1 MKILIISAN
10 TFNFSPSGPAYIAGA
25 ARDAGHTV
33 EVFDCLFA
41 GDRIRELEGH
51 LTRFKP
57 DVIGISIRTVTGMV
71 PDENAEFGMKR
82 FDTRILVKEIVDCI
96 KRLTSAPIVPG
107 GPGFNYYG
115 PDWLDY
121 LDLDYGI
128 RGEAEFSF
136 PEYLKRLE
144 SGGDIYSIP
153 GCVYRENG
161 RFIKIPRDRIENLDA
176 TALPAYDLFNLDKYV
191 ERNIGAGISTRRG
204 CAFRCTYCAYSSLE
218 GTRYRL
224 KSPERVVDEMEH
236 ILKAN
241 KSLTIEFCD
250 NCFNFPLKETIAVC
264 KEIIRRGSNIRWSTI
279 DLKPIGITDDLLKLF
294 KESGCSSLFLDTA
307 VASEKMLKSMHRGYS
322 AAQVR
327 ESLSCLTRMNIPF
340 GVYLLLGAPGET
352 PETIAETLSVIDCFP
367 VSRLSVTIGINLW
380 THHQPILEHLRRAG
394 QLPEDE
400 KLFDEIHYIS
410 PELPKDYMTDLI
422 HQLDERK
429 NCSVFVF
436 KPYAEYK
443 W

>member
-380 THHQPILEHLRRAG
+380 THHQPLVEELRRNG

-429 NCSVFVF
+429 NCHVFVF